1 MTCSSRH
8 RRLRVLGA
16 AVIAVAIAIAVP
28 ALAGAK
34 DRNHDNL
41 PDRWERNNDLS
52 LSHNQANRDQDRDG
66 LENRGEFQGGMD
78 PRDSDSDDDGVEDG
92 DEDAGMISSFDPS
105 TGELVIN
112 TFAGGPVSGMVTD
125 ETEIRCENEG
135 PGDDHGDDGPG
146 DDDDGDD
153 RGDGGPGHGRD
164 SHSGP
169 GDGDDARDSHSGSGD
184 GDDDRNCTVADLVAG
199 AIVHEAELE
208 ATASGP
214 IFEEV
219 ELR

>member
-1 MTCSSRH
+1 MTGSSGRC
-8 RRLRVLGA
+8 LRVLGP

-41 PDRWERNNDLS
+41 PDRWEHDNDLS
-52 LSHNQANRDQDRDG
+52 LTHNQAHRDQDRDG
-66 LENRGEFQGGMD
+66 LENRGEFRGGMD
-78 PRDSDSDDDGVEDG
+78 PRDHDSDDDGIDDG
-92 DEDAGMISSFDPS
+92 DEDAGRISSFDPS

-112 TFAGGPVSGMVTD
+112 TFSGDPVSGMVTD
-125 ETEIRCENEG
+125 ETEIRCDTEG
-135 PGDDHGDDGPG
+135 PGDDQGDDGPG
-146 DDDDGDD
+146 DDDGDD
-153 RGDGGPGHGRD
+153 GPGHDGGDDHRGDRPGHVRD

-169 GDGDDARDSHSGSGD
+169 GDGDDDHD
-184 GDDDRNCTVADLVAG
+184 CTVADLVSG

-208 ATASGP
+208 VTVSGP